1 MKAILLFVLLVSCIQ
16 LFAQEPVRDRDYYLL
31 KSKRQKSGGR
41 ALLIVG
47 TVAIAGRVL
56 IGNSNSSSFSDAA
69 VGVVIGGLGVCA
81 LVGSVPLFIAS
92 GRNKRKGMEMTF
104 DIRQLPKPLRQSV
117 GYSAIPS
124 LTLKIPLR

>member
-16 LFAQEPVRDRDYYLL
+16 LFAQEPVRDQDYYLL

-47 TVAIAGRVL
+47 TVAIAGGVL

-81 LVGSVPLFIAS
+81 VVGSVPLFIAS
-92 GRNKRKGMEMTF
+92 GRNKRKGMGMTF
-104 DIRQLPKPLRQSV
+104 DIRQLPNPLKQSV